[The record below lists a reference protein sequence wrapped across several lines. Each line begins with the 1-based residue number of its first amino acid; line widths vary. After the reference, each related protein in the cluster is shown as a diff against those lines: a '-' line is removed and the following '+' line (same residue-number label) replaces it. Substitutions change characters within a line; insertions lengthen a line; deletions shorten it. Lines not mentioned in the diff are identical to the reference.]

1 MSSAETR
8 GALPVQDPSSAAHT
22 LVQPT
27 SVQPP
32 QAALDQATQVSADR
46 RRFYRVAVRLFGR
59 FMRENKREYPC
70 QVINISP
77 GGLALRAPVAPEPG
91 ERIVAYID
99 ELGRV
104 EGDMVRAIDEGF
116 AIRITASGYKRE
128 KLADQLTFLVNR
140 DRLHLPED
148 RRHERIVPKNPFAQ
162 LSLADGT
169 VLDCRILDVSL
180 SGASVAVLPKP
191 ELGINVTIGK
201 MRGKVVRHHEQGI
214 GVEFSDVQHPN
225 AICRH
230 FG

>member
-8 GALPVQDPSSAAHT
+8 GALPAQDPGPAAQPAVQAAA
-22 LVQPT
+22 VQPA
-27 SVQPP
+27 Q
-32 QAALDQATQVSADR
+32 QGLQVSTDR
-46 RRFYRVAVRLFGR
+46 RRFYRVDIRLFGR

-70 QVINISP
+70 QVINVSP
-77 GGLALRAPVAPEPG
+77 GGLALRAPVVPELG

-104 EGDMVRAIDEGF
+104 EGEMVRAVDEGF
-116 AIRITASGYKRE
+116 AIRLTASDYKRE

-162 LSLADGT
+162 LALADGT
-169 VLDCRILDVSL
+169 MLDCKILDVSL

-191 ELGINVTIGK
+191 ELGILVTIGK
-201 MRGKVVRHHEQGI
+201 MRGKVVRHHDQGI
-214 GVEFSDVQHPN
+214 GVEFSDIQHPN
-225 AICRH
+225 AISRH